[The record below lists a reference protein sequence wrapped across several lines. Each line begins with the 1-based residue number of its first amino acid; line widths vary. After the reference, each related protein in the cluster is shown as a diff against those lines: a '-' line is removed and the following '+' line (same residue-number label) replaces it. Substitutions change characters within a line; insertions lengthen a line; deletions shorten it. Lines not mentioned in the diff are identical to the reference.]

1 MNQEHLR
8 KYAEQHAAAVV
19 RGDLASLEED
29 FNDDLRPQLPTLAQ
43 ALPHPVRSAEVLS
56 VDTGAVPA
64 VVHIKYVGD
73 DAELTIRSEWTGEP
87 RPVISAAAPA

>member
-1 MNQEHLR
+1 MNHENLR

-19 RGDLASLEED
+19 RGDLASVEED
-29 FNDDLRPQLPTLAQ
+29 FTDELRPQVPTLAQ

-56 VDTGAVPA
+56 VDTGSVPA
-64 VVHIKYVGD
+64 VVHIRYAGD
-73 DAELTIRSEWTGEP
+73 NGELTIRSEWTGEP